1 VISATLHGS
10 TLSATPAEGNA
21 PALPEADD
29 RGADLKQ
36 DGAPKGIGASTGALT
51 MTTHFPNIVS

>member
-1 VISATLHGS
+1 
-10 TLSATPAEGNA
+10 
-21 PALPEADD
+21 LPEADD